1 MYDDLELFHRIAVL
15 IPVHF
20 RPEEDPQLIR
30 DILDNTFRHQELF
43 SPRENT
49 LAVVDRD
56 TVAEEILRGAE
67 SNESFYGTRIL
78 TLQKNRCKAG
88 AVREGLELLLENETL
103 EFFITRDCDGDHF
116 IEDIPRMVSLLEHA
130 SRITDNTNLCVM
142 GARASLDKPMG
153 YVRREWE
160 LLTND
165 ILTGMLK
172 CRMGRDGRVMDERL
186 WNGLPPDIQSGYRAY
201 SRDAAIKAVECL
213 KRLPEDRTILKFAC
227 EFEPFVDINL
237 NGGVFGQI
245 NRLTLVEQPVSSFA
259 DSDFSLEYAS
269 YLKYLAE
276 RLSMTAE
283 SSLVLFDNALSR
295 CSLYFTDHRDELH
308 RCREIIAGRSIP
320 PPIQPPFV

>member
-15 IPVHF
+15 IPVYF
-20 RPEEDPQLIR
+20 RPKEDPQLIR
-30 DILDNTFRHQELF
+30 DILADTFRHQDLF
-43 SPRENT
+43 SPRENI

-67 SNESFYGTRIL
+67 STDPFHDTRIL
-78 TLQKNRCKAG
+78 SLQKNRCKAG
-88 AVREGLELLLENETL
+88 AVREGLKLLLENKKL

-116 IEDIPRMVSLLEHA
+116 VEDMPRMVSLLERA
-130 SRITDNTNLCVM
+130 FKITGNTNLCAM
-142 GARASLDKPMG
+142 GSRASLDKPMG
-153 YVRREWE
+153 FVRREWE
-160 LLTND
+160 VLTND
-165 ILTGMLK
+165 IMTGMLK

-201 SRDAAIKAVECL
+201 SRDAAIIAVECL
-213 KRLPEDRTILKFAC
+213 ERLPEDRTILKFAC
-227 EFEPFVDINL
+227 EFEPFVDISL
-237 NGGVFGQI
+237 NGGLFVQI

-259 DSDFSLEYAS
+259 DSDFSLEYGS
-269 YLKYLAE
+269 YLKYLAG
-276 RLSMTAE
+276 RLSITAE

-295 CSLYFTDHRDELH
+295 CSLFFTDHRDELH